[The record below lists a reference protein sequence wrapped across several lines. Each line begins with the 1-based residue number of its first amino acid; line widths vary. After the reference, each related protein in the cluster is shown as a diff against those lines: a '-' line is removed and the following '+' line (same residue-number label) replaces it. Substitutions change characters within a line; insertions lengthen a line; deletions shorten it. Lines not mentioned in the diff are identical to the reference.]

1 MANFHRVQS
10 IDDKELRS
18 VLHPNETSRFV
29 LALVVTMP
37 VVITALILTFVTF
50 GGILLFLA
58 FLVFSIWF
66 TLLIMK
72 AQLVANSVLVS
83 EVSFPEVFNVYLDV
97 KKILNYDGDV
107 KIFIVEAGTIN
118 AFIAKFFNTKFIILN
133 SGLVKGMIKNEDI
146 IQMKWII
153 ARFIGALKAK
163 HLRLTL
169 LKAIINSIEQIKIF
183 NLFILP
189 YERAIQYS
197 GDQIGLVVSGDLTNA
212 IIAFDKFMVGNEL
225 AKRVEF
231 RGIINQSK
239 TVKNDFFAM
248 LARLFSTHPHL
259 TDRYLNLLAFAN
271 WRYPD
276 QYFEFISEYDEDERK
291 QITRLLPGYFEKNLQ
306 KP

>member
-1 MANFHRVQS
+1 M
-10 IDDKELRS
+10 
-18 VLHPNETSRFV
+18 
-29 LALVVTMP
+29 
-37 VVITALILTFVTF
+37 
-50 GGILLFLA
+50 
-58 FLVFSIWF
+58 
-66 TLLIMK
+66 
-72 AQLVANSVLVS
+72 
-83 EVSFPEVFNVYLDV
+83 
-97 KKILNYDGDV
+97 
-107 KIFIVEAGTIN
+107 
-118 AFIAKFFNTKFIILN
+118 
-133 SGLVKGMIKNEDI
+133 
-146 IQMKWII
+146 
-153 ARFIGALKAK
+153 
-163 HLRLTL
+163 
-169 LKAIINSIEQIKIF
+169 
-183 NLFILP
+183 
-189 YERAIQYS
+189 
-197 GDQIGLVVSGDLTNA
+197 SGDLTNA